1 MKLNK
6 LVPSQH
12 KKGRWLVHLEDGTLL
27 RVTEREVVSF
37 GLYSGM
43 ELEGEVL
50 AALTAAAQQSKV
62 RDDALNLLTGRPHS
76 RRELERKL
84 TRKGAEAEDAADAGA
99 WLEELGLLNDAD
111 YARQIVR
118 HYSAKGFG
126 RRKIQDELYR
136 RGVPRE
142 FWDDAMVEREDP
154 AEAIDAF
161 LQKKLGRGPAPDR
174 QTIKRVS
181 DALAR
186 RGFSWSEISEG
197 LRRYGAEVWED

>member
-6 LVPSQH
+6 LAPSQR

-43 ELEGEVL
+43 ELEEEAL
-50 AALTAAAQQSKV
+50 AALIAAAQRSKV
-62 RDDALNLLTGRPHS
+62 RSDALTLLTGRPHS
-76 RRELERKL
+76 RKELERKL
-84 TRKGAEAEDAADAGA
+84 TRKGAEAEDAAAAGA
-99 WLEELGLLNDAD
+99 WLEEMGLLNDGD

-142 FWDDAMVEREDP
+142 VWDDAMEEREDP
-154 AEAIDAF
+154 AEAMDAF
-161 LQKKLGRGPAPDR
+161 LRKKLGGGPAPDR

-186 RGFSWSEISEG
+186 RGFSWSEISEA
-197 LRRYGAEVWED
+197 LRRYGVEVWED